1 MAAVQAAENHGDFQ
15 TSFHEFYE
23 KFKMAKFGTCET
35 VCSFYLK
42 QGTLIFGTKLGQKL
56 NFTNFI
62 SINRNKHI

>member
-35 VCSFYLK
+35 VFFLFEPRNFNFWDKIGPEIKFY
-42 QGTLIFGTKLGQKL
+42 QFH
-56 NFTNFI
+56 F
-62 SINRNKHI
+62 H